1 MFSLTFE
8 FACYSAG
15 RKTCKFFSS
24 FVWQMLFTGSCL
36 FEWFKLGFFFAIHI
50 FPVIEY
56 LYMHKCIC
64 VLNITSFQHKY
75 YHLISIVRI
84 YNFLFL
90 FPFFTISISVH
101 LWFLFVFCLC
111 SNVNT
116 VIICSLSSF
125 KVFSI
130 KYPLSL
136 LYLIIVYMITQFFV
150 PLLYCHHA
158 PNGTFFIYK
167 GKNSAIVTNWF
178 FFISFS
184 SKIIVLLLK
193 IVLGIT
199 IEAVLL
205 FLIWK

>member
-1 MFSLTFE
+1 MSSHVIRRVERHVNFSVL
-8 FACYSAG
+8 
-15 RKTCKFFSS
+15 
-24 FVWQMLFTGSCL
+24 SCDKCFL
-36 FEWFKLGFFFAIHI
+36 QDRVCLSDSNWVFFFAIHI

-178 FFISFS
+178 FFY
-184 SKIIVLLLK
+184 
-193 IVLGIT
+193 
-199 IEAVLL
+199 
-205 FLIWK
+205 FL